1 MRELDALD
9 EAEAVKTPSAAALYI
24 ATLTDELAQIARRHG
39 LESLGYI
46 LDMAR
51 LEADQIAKS
60 SAETRRRA

>member
-1 MRELDALD
+1 MRESLSKPQ
-9 EAEAVKTPSAAALYI
+9 AVETPSAAALYI

-60 SAETRRRA
+60 SADASRAA